1 VELLS
6 LGFGKHLSEQT
17 ILVYRDTLPREPK
30 LKPREDAVRDLKLQ
44 LRHFVV
50 ELLVS
55 NFEALEEVGLHQTD
69 LGSLCLLLL
78 HGPAPAG
85 GLAELTGLTTGAV
98 TGVID
103 RLEAGGFVRREVDPH
118 DRRKVI
124 VVPDAGRVDSD
135 LFPHFPSLQRA
146 RPREFYDAFSI
157 AELERITD
165 FLARLTAPEE

>member
-1 VELLS
+1 MS
-6 LGFGKHLSEQT
+6 PKSN
-17 ILVYRDTLPREPK
+17 RPR
-30 LKPREDAVRDLKLQ
+30 REEAVRDLKLN

-55 NFEALEEVGLHQTD
+55 SYEATEDVGVNPTD

-85 GLAELTGLTTGAV
+85 RLAELTGLTTGAV

-103 RLEAGGFVRREVDPH
+103 RLEKGGFVRREVDPA

-124 VVPDAGRVDSD
+124 VVPDAGRVDRD
-135 LFPHFPSLQRA
+135 LFPHFPSLKRA
-146 RPREFYDAFSI
+146 TAQQFYDDFSI
-157 AELERITD
+157 AELVLISE
-165 FLARLTAPEE
+165 FLSRLTQPAA

>member
-1 VELLS
+1 V
-6 LGFGKHLSEQT
+6 
-17 ILVYRDTLPREPK
+17 PRK
-30 LKPREDAVRDLKLQ
+30 QIGPRRREAVRDLKLN

-55 NFEALEEVGLHQTD
+55 NFEAIEDVGLNPTD

-85 GLAELTGLTTGAV
+85 RLAELTGLTTGAV

-103 RLEAGGFVRREVDPH
+103 RLEAGGFVRREVDPA

-124 VVPDAGRVDSD
+124 VVPDAGRVEHD
-135 LFPHFPSLQRA
+135 LFPHFPSLKKAAAEQ
-146 RPREFYDAFSI
+146 FYDDFSI
-157 AELERITD
+157 AELELIAE
-165 FLARLTAPEE
+165 FLSRLTPPGQ

>member
-1 VELLS
+1 LTGER
-6 LGFGKHLSEQT
+6 KAQR
-17 ILVYRDTLPREPK
+17 RDE
-30 LKPREDAVRDLKLQ
+30 AVQDLKLN
-44 LRHFVV
+44 LRRFVV

-55 NFEALEEVGLHQTD
+55 NFEAIDDVGLNPTD

-85 GLAELTGLTTGAV
+85 WLAESAGLSTGAV

-103 RLEAGGFVRREVDPH
+103 RLEKGGFVRRELDPA

-124 VVPDAGRVDSD
+124 VVPDRARVDSD

-146 RPREFYDAFSI
+146 RATSFYDDFSD
-157 AELERITD
+157 AELERIAE
-165 FLARLTAPEE
+165 FLSRLTSPEP

>member
-1 VELLS
+1 MTPKS
-6 LGFGKHLSEQT
+6 N
-17 ILVYRDTLPREPK
+17 RPR
-30 LKPREDAVRDLKLQ
+30 REAAVRDLKLN

-55 NFEALEEVGLHQTD
+55 SYEATEDVGVNPTD

-85 GLAELTGLTTGAV
+85 RLAELTGLTTGAV

-103 RLEAGGFVRREVDPH
+103 RLEKGGFVRREVDPT

-124 VVPDAGRVDSD
+124 VVPDAGRVDRD
-135 LFPHFPSLQRA
+135 LFPHFPSLKRA
-146 RPREFYDAFSI
+146 AAQQFYDDFSI
-157 AELERITD
+157 AELERISE
-165 FLARLTAPEE
+165 FLSRLAPPAG

>member
-1 VELLS
+1 MLSKS
-6 LGFGKHLSEQT
+6 LGKRI
-17 ILVYRDTLPREPK
+17 ILADEETLTAERIQRRREG
-30 LKPREDAVRDLKLQ
+30 AVRDLKLN

-55 NFEALEEVGLHQTD
+55 NFEAIADVGLNPTD
-69 LGSLCLLLL
+69 LGALCLLLL

-85 GLAELTGLTTGAV
+85 RLAELTGLTTGAV

-103 RLEAGGFVRREVDPH
+103 RLEEGGFVRREVDVA

-124 VVPDAGRVDSD
+124 VVPDPARVDRD

-146 RPREFYDAFSI
+146 RAATFYDDFSD
-157 AELERITD
+157 AELERIAE
-165 FLARLTAPEE
+165 FLARLTSPDA

>member
-1 VELLS
+1 
-6 LGFGKHLSEQT
+6 
-17 ILVYRDTLPREPK
+17 LPPKKTRPHRE
-30 LKPREDAVRDLKLQ
+30 EAVRDLKLN

-55 NFEALEEVGLHQTD
+55 NFEAIEDVGLNPTD

-85 GLAELTGLTTGAV
+85 RLAELTGLTTGAV

-103 RLEAGGFVRREVDPH
+103 RLEKRGFVHREVDPS

-124 VVPDAGRVDSD
+124 VIADRSRVDRD

-146 RPREFYDAFSI
+146 AAQEFYDDFSI
-157 AELERITD
+157 AELELITE
-165 FLARLTAPEE
+165 FLMRLTSPNA

>member
-1 VELLS
+1 LTR
-6 LGFGKHLSEQT
+6 KT
-17 ILVYRDTLPREPK
+17 NPPR
-30 LKPREDAVRDLKLQ
+30 REVAVRDLKLN

-55 NFEALEEVGLHQTD
+55 SYEATEGVGMNPTD
-69 LGSLCLLLL
+69 LGALCLLLL

-85 GLAELTGLTTGAV
+85 RLAELTGLTTGAV

-103 RLEAGGFVRREVDPH
+103 RLETGGFVRREVDPA

-124 VVPDAGRVDSD
+124 VAPDPARVDRD

-146 RPREFYDAFSI
+146 RANAFYDDFSI
-157 AELERITD
+157 AELESITE
-165 FLARLTAPEE
+165 FLSRLISAGV